1 MADEKPVVDVEYD
14 DDGNPITPPT
24 PPVKDES
31 ADAGTKNDGTDAGE
45 KDDKDEGGFDDTINP
60 EKPPE
65 IPVRKPVIAQHIIAR
80 QGNTIKKLKSKL
92 EKEGAD
98 PEENDGEDG
107 QDIDNQNDKVTS
119 KDDVKSVIEETLS
132 PFISKMVS
140 DADQAEIDAL
150 VKSDPDAS
158 KYVNHIK
165 AYMQHDA
172 WKNVPPEAI
181 YHHLAWNNAKSLGAK
196 KKKAADLEADQGKD
210 GGGRNIA
217 EDPSP
222 NGLPTAEDIANM
234 SEEDFA
240 KMEAEVLQGK
250 YLK

>member
-1 MADEKPVVDVEYD
+1 MADEKDKPVIDVEYD
-14 DDGNPITPPT
+14 DDGKPIAP

-31 ADAGTKNDGTDAGE
+31 AEAGTKNEGTGAGE
-45 KDDKDEGGFDDTINP
+45 KDDKDEGGFDDTIT
-60 EKPPE
+60 EDKPPE
-65 IPVRKPVIAQHIIAR
+65 IPVRKSVVQHIIAR
-80 QGNTIKKLKSKL
+80 KDNKIAKLESKL
-92 EKEGAD
+92 EKKGTD
-98 PEENDGEDG
+98 PEEDGEGEG
-107 QDIDNQNDKVTS
+107 QGDDNQNDKVTS
-119 KDDVKSVIEETLS
+119 KDDIKNVIEETLS

-196 KKKAADLEADQGKD
+196 KKKAADLEAEHGKD
-210 GGGRNIA
+210 GGGRNIT
-217 EDPSP
+217 ENPSP
-222 NGLPTAEDIANM
+222 DGLPTAEDIAGM

-240 KMEAEVLQGK
+240 KMEADVLQGK